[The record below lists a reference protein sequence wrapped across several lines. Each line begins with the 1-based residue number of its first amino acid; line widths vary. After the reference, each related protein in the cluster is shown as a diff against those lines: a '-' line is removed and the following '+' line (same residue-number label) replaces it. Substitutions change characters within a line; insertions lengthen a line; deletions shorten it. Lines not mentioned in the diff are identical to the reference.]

1 MARYLDQ
8 KARYLGQASLGPGPT
23 CNLKYVCK
31 DHMEHDKQ
39 KDQSGDIPYALP
51 SMQIKSD
58 QKLSFLKNNLKN
70 RPNRVSLQ
78 KTYIIM
84 KRDYFEGV
92 DVAVTICAKDGTIL
106 DMNGK
111 SRKTFLKDGESII
124 GQNVLDCH
132 PEPARSMLADMLAN
146 PRNNVY
152 TVEKE
157 GVKKLIFQT
166 PWYDGDEY
174 AGFMELSMVL
184 PEVIPNRVR
193 KPASH

>member
-1 MARYLDQ
+1 
-8 KARYLGQASLGPGPT
+8 
-23 CNLKYVCK
+23 
-31 DHMEHDKQ
+31 
-39 KDQSGDIPYALP
+39 
-51 SMQIKSD
+51 MQITSD

-111 SRKTFLKDGESII
+111 SRRTFLKGEESII

-132 PEPARSMLADMLAN
+132 PEPARTMLADMLAN